1 MLQDEI
7 ILQLLQEGDALGYRA
22 LFDKYYKKLCIQAF
36 VLLKSKSEAED
47 LVQDVIIQFWKE
59 SRFKTVQHSFSAYL
73 STAVRNAAF
82 TKIKQRDKLAQYTQL
97 YATNIDI
104 MAQADILERKEM
116 KAKIDAVF
124 NKLPERR
131 RQIFELIFVNE
142 KKYQE
147 TADMLGISVNTVKTQ
162 LKRAFLTLR
171 NGLRE
176 YNPQA

>member
-7 ILQLLQEGDALGYRA
+7 ILQLLQKGDALGYRA

-36 VLLKSKSEAED
+36 VLLKNRSEAED

-59 SRFKTVQHSFSAYL
+59 SKFKMVQQSFSAYL
-73 STAVRNAAF
+73 SIAVRNAAF
-82 TKIKQRDKLAQYTQL
+82 TKIKQKERLAQYTRW
-97 YATNIDI
+97 YTMNMDV
-104 MAQADILERKEM
+104 MAHVDMLERKEM

-124 NKLPERR
+124 NELPERR

-171 NGLRE
+171 DGLKE
-176 YNPQA
+176 YDQ